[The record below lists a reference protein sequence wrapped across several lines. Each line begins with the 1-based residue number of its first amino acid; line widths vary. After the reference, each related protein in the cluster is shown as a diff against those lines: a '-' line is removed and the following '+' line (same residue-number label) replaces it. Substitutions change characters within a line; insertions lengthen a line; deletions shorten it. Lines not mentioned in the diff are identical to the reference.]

1 MLDYGTQPETL
12 GPLTPAQ
19 RSMWVAQELQP
30 DVPYNF
36 AGYVEI
42 DHGVDAERLMAA
54 CESAA
59 TRFGTPCAR
68 LASDRGEPV
77 FMLDHSVPRGLHCV
91 DLRAEPDPAVAALAW
106 MHNDYRQRVD
116 LFHDRL
122 THFVLLRVTDEL
134 CYFYVRAH
142 HIVLDGYGAYNF
154 LRHVADA
161 YSEGRSAAGVVDF
174 SEFDAIRAAD
184 AKYRQSSRS
193 DTDAEYWKTIVRG
206 SPGSTD
212 LSGRQRPVAPR
223 HPLVRELACPPT
235 HDGRGQFDVARVIA
249 TMAVFLSKTT
259 GQQTIS
265 LSLPVSARTTAAL
278 KKCAGMVSNMVPL
291 IIDVFEQDS
300 IGALTDRVGKAIV
313 GALRHQ
319 QFRGFPEIIGDGG
332 HPDMNL
338 EFGPVVNVL
347 DFAAPLHF
355 GPSQSAC
362 HVLSN
367 FPIQDIAVNI
377 YPQLGDGSPRVHF
390 SWNPDRYAA
399 DEIAGH
405 TRRLGALFERL
416 LVADSSVVVGTV
428 PLLDDTERAQLDILG
443 NLAVLAKPLAGA
455 SIPELFAAQ
464 VARTPAAVAITC
476 AERSLTYAEL
486 DEQANRLAHH
496 LVGLGA
502 GAGAC
507 VAVLFARSAE
517 AIVAILAVLKAGA
530 AYLPIDPAVPDSRIE
545 FMLGDAEPIAAVT
558 TADLADRF
566 AGYRLP
572 VVDVDDPAV
581 KAQPRMELPSPR
593 ADDVAHI
600 VYTSGTTGV
609 PKGVVTT
616 HRNVTQLL
624 ESLHVGL
631 PSGPGQVWS
640 QWYSYAFDASVEEI
654 WGALLHGSRLVI
666 VPESVAAMPDAFQSL
681 LIDEGV
687 TVLHQTPSA
696 LSALMPDGLPAA
708 ALVVAAEACS
718 AELVD
723 RWAPGRLMT
732 NAYGPTE
739 TTLCVTVSAPLAS
752 GSGTPPIGVPIPGAA
767 LFVLDARLRP
777 VPPGVVGELY
787 VAGLGVG
794 LGYLR
799 RAGLTAS
806 RFVACPFG
814 DAGSPGQRM
823 YRTGDLVLW
832 GPDGAL
838 RYIGRA
844 DEQVKIRGYR
854 IEIGEI
860 RSALAGLDGV
870 DQAVVIVRED
880 RPGDKKLI
888 GYVTESTAGGVDIG
902 AARARLAKR
911 LPAYMVPA
919 AIVTLD
925 ALPLTVNGKL
935 NTRAL
940 PAPEY
945 RETEYRAPSTPV
957 EKILATVYAEVL
969 GLDLVGVDDSFF
981 DLGGD
986 SILSM
991 RIVARARA
999 AGVLCRP
1006 RDIFVEQTVAGLA
1019 RVATISTGN
1028 DGPADDG
1035 VGPVIATPIMRWL
1048 HGVDGPVDEFNQTL
1062 IIQAPSGVTDT
1073 DVGVVVQ
1080 AVLDRHPML
1089 RLCVEDD
1096 GAGQWSLHIP
1106 DPGSVRAADHLQIVE
1121 ELSNDALA
1129 RARSWLNPGAG
1140 VMVSA
1145 LWATSTGQLALIIHH
1160 LAVDGVSW
1168 RILLEDLNVAWAQ
1181 RRGGQPVALTPDG
1194 TSFVRWSK
1202 LLAEHARRPDI
1213 VKHGEAWRKVA
1224 ATATEMP
1231 ALGPDIDAHTD
1242 TYADA
1247 GRLSL
1252 TMDIETTRTLL
1263 SDVPSAFHAGVQD
1276 ILLIAFGLAL
1286 AEFLGGDTPV
1296 AIDVEGHGRHELAD
1310 VQVDLSRTVGWFTAK
1325 HPVALTLD
1333 ELDWTEVTAGGA
1345 GLASALKAAKEQ
1357 LRALPDG
1364 LTYGLLRYLD
1374 ADAGLDGPDPAVAFN
1389 YLGRL
1394 AAAADLAADLWQPS
1408 PDTLTVSAAT
1418 ASVPT
1423 PLSHAVILD
1432 AGTLDGEGGPRLHAN
1447 WTWAPS
1453 VLDRTQVN
1461 RLGQLWF
1468 DALTGICTHVRGG
1481 GGGFTP
1487 SDLLPARLTQRQID
1501 DLANRHRI
1509 ADVLPLTPLQ
1519 QGLLFHA
1526 TIAEHSGVDPYAP
1539 QLVIGLTGPL
1549 DEIRLREAVHA
1560 VVVRHPNLAARFCPQ
1575 FDPPV
1580 QIIPVDPAPAWRSVD
1595 LDGAADADDRV
1606 RRVCAEERTAV
1617 CDLANPPFFRAAL
1630 LRTAAG
1636 HHRLV
1641 LTNHHIVLDGWS
1653 LPILLREIFA
1663 TYDGQ
1668 QLPAA
1673 VPYRRFVAWLANRD
1687 LDAARA
1693 AWRDVLAGFD
1703 TPTLVGSHRAG
1714 ELGRR
1719 GLTAFRLPEPTTRAL
1734 TQLAR
1739 AQHTTLN
1746 TVLQAGWAQ
1755 VLMCLTGRHDVVFGA
1770 TVSGRPTDVAGAES
1784 LVGLAI
1790 NTVPVRASACALTTT
1805 AGLLNQL
1812 HDNHQHTLDHQHL
1825 ALSEIHRI
1833 AGHDQLFD
1841 TLFVYENYPI
1851 DAAVSAGL
1859 GALAITE
1866 FTSHESTHYPLT
1878 LQATPG
1884 PQLGLG
1890 VEYDA
1895 ELFDAEAVVRLTDR
1909 LQRVLQAMA
1918 QAPSGRLAAVDMLD
1932 ADERARLDV
1941 LGNLAVLSRPAV
1953 GASIPEL
1960 FAAQVARTPAA
1971 VAITCAERSLTYAE
1985 LDEQAN
1991 RLAHHL
1997 VGLGAGA
2004 GACVA
2009 VLFARSAEAIV
2020 AILAVL
2026 KAGAAYL
2033 PIDPAVPG
2041 SRIEFMLGD
2050 AEPIAAVTTADL
2062 ADRFAGYRLPVV
2074 DVDDPAVK
2082 AQPRMELPSP
2092 RADDVA
2098 HIVYTSGTTGVPK
2111 GVVTT
2116 HRNVTQLLES
2126 LHVGLPSGP
2135 GQVWSQWYSY
2145 AFDASVEE
2153 IWGAL
2158 LHGSRLV
2165 IVPESV
2171 AAMPD
2176 AFQSLL
2182 IDEGVTVLHQTPSA
2196 LSALMPDGLPAAA
2209 LVVAAEACSAELVD
2223 RWAPGRLMTNAYG
2236 PTETTLCVTVSAPLA
2251 SGSGTPPIGVPIP
2264 GAALFVLDGWL
2275 RPVPPGM
2282 VGELYVAGRGLA
2294 AGYLRRAGL
2303 TASRFVACPFGGA
2316 GSAGQRMYRT
2326 GDLVRWGADG
2336 QLQYLGRADE
2346 QVKIRGYRIEL
2357 GEIQSALSDL
2367 GGVEQAVVIVREDR
2381 PGDKRL
2387 VGYVTE
2393 TRANAVD
2400 VANARAA
2407 LGRQLAAYMVPAA
2420 VMVLD
2425 ALPLT
2430 VNGKLD
2436 IRALPAP
2443 LYHSTEYRAPSST
2456 VEKIVADG
2464 YAQILGLDRVGVDD
2478 SFFDLGGDSISAMRL
2493 IATLNTAL
2501 DTRLTVRTLF
2511 DAPSV
2516 GALSRQVDR
2525 HTLDPRFVSVHGG
2538 QPERLR
2544 AADLTL
2550 DKFLDRQTLSV
2561 AAALPMPGSRLR
2573 TVLLTGATGF
2583 LGRYLVLQLLEQLEL
2598 VDGTL
2603 ICLVRDSCD
2612 ADALRR
2618 LEKIFD
2624 SGDPR
2629 LLAHFRDLAAGR
2641 LRVIAG
2647 DKAQARLGLDEQT
2660 WQQLVESVDLIVDS
2674 AALVNGV
2681 LPYEELFG
2689 PNVGGTAELI
2699 RLALTARLKPYVYVS
2714 TANVGDQV
2722 DPSAFAEDADIRV
2735 VSPTR
2740 VNDGGPVTGYANSK
2754 WAGEVLLREAH
2765 DLCALPVVVFRSS
2778 MILADTSYLGQLNV
2792 ADLVTRMVL
2801 SVVATGIA
2809 PGSFYQRDANG
2820 NRQRAH
2826 YDGLPVEFVA
2836 EAIATLGAQAVD
2848 GFQTY
2853 HVMNPHDD
2861 GIGLDTYVDWLIE
2874 AGYPIERIDDFD
2886 LWLQRFEAGL
2896 RRLPQRRRQH
2906 TVLALLQSAGPRY
2919 LRPATPAPPTSA
2931 STARF
2936 RAAVQEAKIGSD
2948 NDIPHVSAPILVKY
2962 VTDLQLLGLL

>member
-1 MLDYGTQPETL
+1 MLDYGTQPDTL

-42 DHGVDAERLMAA
+42 DHHVDAEKLMAA

-59 TRFGTPCAR
+59 TRFGSPCAR
-68 LASDRGEPV
+68 LALDRGEPV
-77 FMLDHSVPRGLHCV
+77 FMLDHAIPHALHCV
-91 DLRAEPDPAVAALAW
+91 DLRAESDPAAAGRAW
-106 MHNDYRQRVD
+106 MHDDYRRPVD
-116 LFHDRL
+116 LLTDRL
-122 THFVLLRVTDEL
+122 THFALLRVTDDL

-142 HIVLDGYGAYNF
+142 HVLLDGYGAYNF

-161 YSEGRSAAGVVDF
+161 YSEGPRSAGVVDF
-174 SEFDAIRAAD
+174 SEFDVIRAAD
-184 AKYRQSSRS
+184 EKYRQSPRS
-193 DTDAEYWKTIVRG
+193 HADAQYWKSVLTG
-206 SPGSTD
+206 SPDIAD

-223 HPLVRELACPPT
+223 HPQVRELACPASR
-235 HDGRGQFDVARVIA
+235 DGQRHFDVAQVIA
-249 TMAVFLSKTT
+249 TMAVFLAKTT
-259 GQQTIS
+259 GRQTIS

-291 IIDVFEQDS
+291 IIDVAEHDS
-300 IGALTDRVGKAIV
+300 IGALTDRVGRAVV

-319 QFRGFPEIIGDGG
+319 QYRGFPEIIGDGT
-332 HPDMNL
+332 PSDMNL

-367 FPIQDIAVNI
+367 FPIQDVAVNI
-377 YPQLGDGSPRVHF
+377 YPQLGDGAPRVHF
-390 SWNPDRYAA
+390 SWNPDRYPA

-405 TRRLGALFERL
+405 IRRLEALFENL
-416 LVADSSVVVGTV
+416 LVADPSVVVGTV
-428 PLLDDTERAQLDILG
+428 PLLDDAERARLDGLG
-443 NLAVLAKPLAGA
+443 NRAVLSRPVAGA

-464 VARTPAAVAITC
+464 VLRTPDAVAVSC
-476 AERSLTYAEL
+476 AGRSLTYAEL
-486 DEQANRLAHH
+486 DEQANRLAHR

-502 GAGAC
+502 GPGQC
-507 VAVLFARSAE
+507 VATLFPRSAH
-517 AIVAILAVLKAGA
+517 AIVAICAVLKSGA
-530 AYLPIDPAVPDSRIE
+530 AYLPIDSAVPDSRIE
-545 FMLGDAEPIAAVT
+545 FMLTDARPIAALT
-558 TADLADRF
+558 TIDLAGRL
-566 AGYRLP
+566 AGRGVP
-572 VVDVDDPAV
+572 VVDVADPALHS
-581 KAQPRMELPSPR
+581 QPGTALPMP
-593 ADDVAHI
+593 APDDVAHI

-609 PKGVVTT
+609 PKGVATT
-616 HRNVTQLL
+616 HHNVTQLL
-624 ESLHVGL
+624 QPLHPGL

-654 WGALLHGSRLVI
+654 WGALLHGSRLLI
-666 VPESVAAMPDAFQSL
+666 VPEAVAASPAEFQAL
-681 LIDEGV
+681 LIDERV

-696 LSALMPDGLPAA
+696 VSALTPDGLDSTAV
-708 ALVVAAEACS
+708 VVAAEPCAV
-718 AELVD
+718 ELVD
-723 RWAPGRLMT
+723 RWAPGRVMT

-739 TTLCVTVSAPLAS
+739 TTLCVTVSVPLRPGA
-752 GSGTPPIGVPIPGAA
+752 GEVPIGAPIPGAA
-767 LFVLDARLRP
+767 LFVLDGRLRP

-794 LGYLR
+794 LGYVR
-799 RAGLTAS
+799 RAGLTSS

-814 DAGSPGQRM
+814 DAGQRM
-823 YRTGDLVLW
+823 YRTGDLVAW
-832 GPDGAL
+832 GPGGQL

-860 RSALAGLDGV
+860 RSALAGLGGV

-888 GYVTESTAGGVDIG
+888 GYVTELIAGRVDIA
-902 AARARLAKR
+902 AARAHLAKR

-935 NTRAL
+935 DTRAL

-945 RETEYRAPSTPV
+945 RDTQYRAPSTAV
-957 EKILATVYAEVL
+957 EEILSAIYAEVL
-969 GLDLVGVDDSFF
+969 GLDRVGVDDSFF

-1019 RVATISTGN
+1019 RVATIVTGN
-1028 DGPADDG
+1028 ADPADDG
-1035 VGPVIATPIMRWL
+1035 VGPVIATPIVRWL
-1048 HGVDGPVDEFNQTL
+1048 HGVDGPIDEFNQTL
-1062 IIQAPSGVTDT
+1062 VIDAPPGVTDS
-1073 DVGVVVQ
+1073 DVVVVLQ
-1080 AVLDRHPML
+1080 AILDRHPML
-1089 RLCVEDD
+1089 RLCVDDD
-1096 GAGQWSLHIP
+1096 GAGDWSLHVP
-1106 DPGSVRAADHLQIVE
+1106 DPGSARATDQLQIVE
-1121 ELSNDALA
+1121 ALSDDALT

-1145 LWATSTGQLALIIHH
+1145 LWATSTAQLVLIIHH

-1168 RILLEDLNVAWAQ
+1168 RILLEDLNIAWAQ
-1181 RRGGQPVALTPDG
+1181 HRGGQPVALPGGG
-1194 TSFVRWSK
+1194 TSFARWSA

-1213 VKHGEAWRKVA
+1213 AKHAQTWREIT
-1224 ATATEMP
+1224 ATAPAPP
-1231 ALGPDIDAHTD
+1231 ALRPGTD
-1242 TYADA
+1242 TYADTYAGA

-1252 TMDIETTRTLL
+1252 TLDAETTRLL
-1263 SDVPSAFHAGVQD
+1263 LGDVPSALHAGVQD
-1276 ILLIAFGLAL
+1276 ILLIAFGLAV
-1286 AEFLGGDTPV
+1286 AEFLGGAGAPV
-1296 AIDVEGHGRHELAD
+1296 VIDVEGHGRQELAD
-1310 VQVDLSRTVGWFTAK
+1310 VRVDLSRTVGWFTVK

-1333 ELDWTEVTAGGA
+1333 ELDWSEIAAGGA
-1345 GLASALKAAKEQ
+1345 ALGAVLKAAKEQ

-1364 LTYGLLRYLD
+1364 LTYGLLRYLN
-1374 ADAGLDGPDPAVAFN
+1374 AEVELDQPDPAIAFN

-1394 AAAADLAADLWQPS
+1394 GVASDLAAQLWRPS
-1408 PDTLTVSAAT
+1408 PDTLSVSATT
-1418 ASVPT
+1418 ASVPM
-1423 PLSHAVILD
+1423 PLSHAVVLD
-1432 AGTLDGEGGPRLHAN
+1432 AAALDGEAGPRLHAN

-1453 VLDRTQVN
+1453 VMNGDQAN

-1468 DALTGICTHVRGG
+1468 DALTGICAHVRGG

-1487 SDLLPARLTQRQID
+1487 SDLLPARLTQPQID
-1501 DLANRHRI
+1501 ELARHHRI

-1526 TIAEHSGVDPYAP
+1526 TIAARSGVGPYAP

-1549 DEIRLREAVHA
+1549 DEIRLRDAVYA
-1560 VVVRHPNLAARFCPQ
+1560 VVDRHPNLAARFCPQ

-1580 QIIPVDPAPAWRSVD
+1580 QIIPADPAPAWRSID
-1595 LDGAADADDRV
+1595 LGGAADADERIQ
-1606 RRVCAEERTAV
+1606 RVCAEERAAV
-1617 CDLANPPFFRAAL
+1617 CDLANPPVFRAAL

-1636 HHRLV
+1636 QHRLV

-1663 TYDGQ
+1663 SYDGQ
-1668 QLPAA
+1668 RLPAP
-1673 VPYRRFVAWLANRD
+1673 VPYRRFVAWLADRD

-1703 TPTLVGSHRAG
+1703 TPTLVGSHRVG
-1714 ELGRR
+1714 ELGPR
-1719 GLTAFRLPEPTTRAL
+1719 GLTAIRLPEPTTRAL

-1739 AQHTTLN
+1739 AHRTTLN
-1746 TVLQAGWAQ
+1746 IVLQAGWAQ
-1755 VLMCLTGRHDVVFGA
+1755 LLIWLTGRHDVAFGA
-1770 TVSGRPTDVAGAES
+1770 TVSGRPTEVAGAES
-1784 LVGLAI
+1784 LVGLTI
-1790 NTVPVRASACALTTT
+1790 NTIPVRARAGALITT
-1805 AGLLNQL
+1805 ADLLHQL
-1812 HDNHQHTLDHQHL
+1812 HDGHQRTLEHHHL
-1825 ALSEIHRI
+1825 ALSDIHRI

-1851 DAAVSAGL
+1851 DSAVSTGL

-1866 FTSHESTHYPLT
+1866 FTSRESTHYPLT
-1878 LQATPG
+1878 LQVAPG
-1884 PQLGLG
+1884 PELGLRI
-1890 VEYDA
+1890 EYDA
-1895 ELFDAEAVVRLTDR
+1895 ELFDAESVARLADR
-1909 LQRVLQAMA
+1909 LQRVLQAMV
-1918 QAPSGRLAAVDMLD
+1918 QAPSGRLSAVDLLD
-1932 ADERARLDV
+1932 TDEHARLDV
-1941 LGNLAVLSRPAV
+1941 LGNLPVLTKAVA
-1953 GASIPEL
+1953 GTSIPEL
-1960 FAAQVARTPAA
+1960 FAAQVARTPDAPA
-1971 VAITCAERSLTYAE
+1971 LRCAGRSLTYRK
-1985 LDEQAN
+1985 LDEHAN
-1991 RLAHHL
+1991 QLAHHL
-1997 VGLGAGA
+1997 IALGAGP

-2033 PIDPAVPG
+2033 PIDPAVPDT
-2041 SRIEFMLGD
+2041 RIEFMLAD
-2050 AEPIAAVTTADL
+2050 AEPIAAVTPTRL
-2062 ADRFAGYRLPVV
+2062 ADRFTGHRLRIV
-2074 DVDDPAVK
+2074 DVDDPAIK
-2082 AQPRMELPSP
+2082 ARPRTGLPSP
-2092 RADDVA
+2092 QPDDIA

-2111 GVVTT
+2111 GVATT
-2116 HRNVTQLLES
+2116 HHNVTQLLES

-2135 GQVWSQWYSY
+2135 GEVWSQWYSY
-2145 AFDASVEE
+2145 AFDASIEE

-2158 LHGSRLV
+2158 LHGSCLV
-2165 IVPESV
+2165 VVPESV
-2171 AAMPD
+2171 AATPD
-2176 AFQSLL
+2176 AFQALL
-2182 IDEGVTVLHQTPSA
+2182 IDEHVTVLHQTPSA
-2196 LSALMPDGLPAAA
+2196 LSTLTPAGLPDTA

-2223 RWAPGRLMTNAYG
+2223 RWAPGRIMTNAYG
-2236 PTETTLCVTVSAPLA
+2236 PTETTLCVTVSAPLTPQ
-2251 SGSGTPPIGVPIP
+2251 SGTPPIGAPVP
-2264 GAALFVLDGWL
+2264 GAAMFVLDGWL

-2294 AGYLRRAGL
+2294 AGYLHRPGL

-2357 GEIQSALSDL
+2357 GEIQAALSDL
-2367 GGVEQAVVIVREDR
+2367 DGVEQAVVIVREDR

-2393 TRANAVD
+2393 GRENAVD
-2400 VANARAA
+2400 VADARAA
-2407 LGRQLAAYMVPAA
+2407 LARRLAAYMVPAA
-2420 VMVLD
+2420 VVVLD
-2425 ALPLT
+2425 TLPLT

-2436 IRALPAP
+2436 VRALPAP
-2443 LYHSTEYRAPSST
+2443 CYRGTEYRAPSSA

-2501 DTRLTVRTLF
+2501 DTRLSVRTLF

-2525 HTLDPRFVSVHGG
+2525 HAIDPRFAAVHGD

-2544 AADLTL
+2544 ADDLTL
-2550 DKFLDRQTLSV
+2550 EKFLDTQTLS
-2561 AAALPMPGSRLR
+2561 AAATLPVPGPEVR

-2583 LGRYLVLQLLEQLEL
+2583 LGRYLVLHWLEQLEL
-2598 VDGTL
+2598 IGGTL
-2603 ICLVRDSCD
+2603 ICLVRASSD
-2612 ADALRR
+2612 ADAHRR
-2618 LEKIFD
+2618 LEMVFD

-2647 DKAQARLGLDEQT
+2647 DKAKTRLGLDEQT
-2660 WQQLVESVDLIVDS
+2660 WQQLAESVDLIVDS

-2681 LPYEELFG
+2681 LPYAELFG
-2689 PNVGGTAELI
+2689 PNVAGTAELI
-2699 RLALTARLKPYVYVS
+2699 RLALTARLKPYAYVS
-2714 TANVGDQV
+2714 TANVGDSV
-2722 DPSAFAEDADIRV
+2722 EPSAFTEDADIRV
-2735 VSPTR
+2735 ISPTR
-2740 VNDGGPVTGYANSK
+2740 SNDGGPVSGYANSK

-2801 SVVATGIA
+2801 SVLATGIA

-2836 EAIATLGAQAVD
+2836 QAIVALGAQTVD
-2848 GFQTY
+2848 GFHTY

-2861 GIGLDTYVDWLIE
+2861 GIGLDTYVDWLIQ
-2874 AGYPIERIDDFD
+2874 AGHPIKRIDDFD
-2886 LWLQRFEAGL
+2886 LWLRRFEAGL
-2896 RRLPQRRRQH
+2896 RRLPERQRQH
-2906 TVLALLQSAGPRY
+2906 SVLALLQSAGPRY
-2919 LRPATPAPPTSA
+2919 LRPATPTRGASA

-2936 RAAVQEAKIGSD
+2936 RAAVQEAKIGAD
-2948 NDIPHVSAPILVKY
+2948 NDIPHVSAPILEKY